1 MENKNSGALYR
12 AKKEKQTQPDYSGNC
27 TLDGKQYRIA
37 GWLNKSKSGNDYL
50 RLLFT
55 EQQPADLNATTVQ
68 TTANMPPISNNQE
81 TTDDLPF

>member
-12 AKKEKQTQPDYSGNC
+12 NSKEKQKQPDYSGNC
-27 TLDGKQYRIA
+27 TLNGKQYRIA

-55 EQQPADLNATTVQ
+55 EQQPADLNPKAVQ
-68 TTANMPPISNNQE
+68 TTAAMPPMNNNQE

>member
-37 GWLNKSKSGNDYL
+37 GWLNKSKSGNNYL

-81 TTDDLPF
+81 TIDDLPF

>member
-12 AKKEKQTQPDYSGNC
+12 NKKEKQTQPDYSGNC

-55 EQQPADLNATTVQ
+55 EQQPADLNPKAVQAT
-68 TTANMPPISNNQE
+68 AAMPPMSNNQE

>member
-37 GWLNKSKSGNDYL
+37 GWLNKSKSGNNYL

-68 TTANMPPISNNQE
+68 TTANMPPISNNQDLA
-81 TTDDLPF
+81 DDLPF

>member
-12 AKKEKQTQPDYSGNC
+12 NKKEKQTQPDYSGNC

-55 EQQPADLNATTVQ
+55 EQQPADLNPKAVQ
-68 TTANMPPISNNQE
+68 TTAAMPPMSNNQE
-81 TTDDLPF
+81 STDDLPF

>member
-12 AKKEKQTQPDYSGNC
+12 NKKEKQTQPDYSGNC
-27 TLDGKQYRIA
+27 TLEGKTFRIA

-55 EQQPADLNATTVQ
+55 EQQPADLNPKAVQ
-68 TTANMPPISNNQE
+68 TTAAMPPASNNQE
-81 TTDDLPF
+81 TIDDLPF

>member
-12 AKKEKQTQPDYSGNC
+12 NKKEKQTQPDYSGNC

-37 GWLNKSKSGNDYL
+37 GWLNKSKSGNNYL

-55 EQQPADLNATTVQ
+55 EQQPADLNLNSVQ
-68 TTANMPPISNNQE
+68 TTAAMPPMNNNQE

>member
-12 AKKEKQTQPDYSGNC
+12 NKKEKQTQPDYSGNC
-27 TLDGKQYRIA
+27 SLDGKQYRIA

-55 EQQPADLNATTVQ
+55 EQQPADLNPKAVQ
-68 TTANMPPISNNQE
+68 TTAAMPPANNNQE